1 MNNEKKT
8 LYLVRHAKALKG
20 FPGIEDIDRPLHET
34 GIIESYHIASGLL
47 HQGEF
52 PNRIVSSPAAR
63 AISTALIFQRVLRVP
78 DEKVSVNARL
88 YEADLNDLFEIVSGL
103 DDQDQSVMLFG
114 HNPSF
119 TQYASKMDA
128 TIAHVATAAVIRFD
142 FEVVKWRHCSYIN
155 ADKKLFMSP

>member
-1 MNNEKKT
+1 MKSEIKT
-8 LYLVRHAKALKG
+8 LYLVRHAKAIKG

-34 GIIESYHIASGLL
+34 GIMESYLIASGLL
-47 HQGEF
+47 KQGEF
-52 PNRIVSSPAAR
+52 PSRIVSSPAAR

-78 DEKVSVNARL
+78 DEQISVNARL
-88 YEADLNDLFEIVSGL
+88 YEADINDLFEIVSGL
-103 DDQDQSVMLFG
+103 DDRDQSVMLFG

-128 TIAHVATAAVIRFD
+128 AIAHIATAALVRFD

-155 ADKKLFMSP
+155 AAQKLYLAP